1 MKLDNEVALVTG
13 GARGM
18 GATHAKALL
27 AEGAKVVIAD
37 VLDEPGLALAE
48 ELGDGAIFVHLD
60 VTVEAS
66 WASALATV
74 EKQFGPVTVLV
85 NNAGIANS
93 GSLGDYTLE
102 QWTTIMAVNATGV
115 FLGIKLVTPGMKKA
129 KRGSI
134 INISSVEGLRGG
146 AFLHGYVASKF
157 AVRGLTKSAAMEL
170 GGYGIRVNSVH
181 PGFIETPMTA
191 GIDSKQLQIP
201 LHRGG
206 QPEEVSKMIVFL
218 ASDDSSYST
227 GAEFVVDGGMVNGIP
242 HRTGNSSVE

>member
-1 MKLDNEVALVTG
+1 MKLDGEIALVTG

-18 GATHAKALL
+18 GATHSRALV
-27 AEGAKVVIAD
+27 AEGARVVIAD
-37 VLDEPGLALAE
+37 ILDEQGRALAD
-48 ELGDGAIFVHLD
+48 ELGDSAVYVHLD
-60 VTVEAS
+60 VTLEAS
-66 WASALATV
+66 WSAALAAAEGRFGTV
-74 EKQFGPVTVLV
+74 SVLV
-85 NNAGIANS
+85 NNAGIANA
-93 GSLGDYTLE
+93 GGLDDYTLE
-102 QWTTIMAVNATGV
+102 MWNTIIAVNQTGV
-115 FLGIKLVTPGMKKA
+115 FLGIKAVAPGMKRA
-129 KRGSI
+129 RHGSI

-206 QPEEVSKMIVFL
+206 KPEEVSKMIVFL

-242 HRTGNSSVE
+242 HRTGN

>member
-18 GATHAKALL
+18 GETHSRALIE
-27 AEGAKVVIAD
+27 EGARVVIAD
-37 VLDEPGLALAE
+37 ILDDEGLALAE
-48 ELGDGAIFVHLD
+48 ELGENAMYVHLD
-60 VTVEAS
+60 VTVEES
-66 WASALATV
+66 WDGAIALI
-74 EKQFGPVTVLV
+74 EEQFGPVTVLV
-85 NNAGIANS
+85 NNAGIANA
-93 GSLGDYTLE
+93 GSLEDYTLA
-102 QWTTIMAVNATGV
+102 QWNTIIAVNQTGV
-115 FLGIKLVTPGMKKA
+115 FLGIKAVVPGMKKA

-157 AVRGLTKSAAMEL
+157 AVRGLTKSVAMEL

-191 GIDSKQLQIP
+191 DLDSRQLQIP

-206 QPEEVSKMIVFL
+206 KPEEVSKMIVFL
-218 ASDDSSYST
+218 ASSDSSYST

-242 HRTGNSSVE
+242 HRGNA